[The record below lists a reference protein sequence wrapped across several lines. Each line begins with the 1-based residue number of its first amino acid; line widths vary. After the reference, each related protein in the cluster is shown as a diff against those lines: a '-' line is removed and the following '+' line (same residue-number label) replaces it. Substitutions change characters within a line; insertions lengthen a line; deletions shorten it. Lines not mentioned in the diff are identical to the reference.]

1 MELSIFLFHILSSLF
16 VKGMDK
22 YARYKKDLRYLIFSA
37 SVVADIMS
45 LATFAKKKK
54 NCYSH
59 ENNDSKINQTR
70 ERN

>member
-1 MELSIFLFHILSSLF
+1 
-16 VKGMDK
+16 MDK